1 MTGNKKW
8 FFSLTPLSHKE
19 YVTFGDDKKG
29 KVLRVGVIKVN
40 DCFTLNDVTLVDR
53 LRYNLISVSQL
64 CDTDLSVFFV
74 GRQIDIGD
82 GITPMPTFVNKN
94 MSLEHKDAIIK
105 LLKEYVDCFNWNYHE
120 MPVLSRELVE
130 HRLPIKSG
138 FRPYKQPAWRFN
150 LIIHDQVKEEVEQLL
165 DAGFIRPCQYTEW
178 VSNIV
183 PVKKKNTGKIQVCIN
198 FRNLNK
204 ATLKMNIICL

>member
-1 MTGNKKW
+1 VY
-8 FFSLTPLSHKE
+8 FLSADPLE
-19 YVTFGDDKKG
+19 E
-29 KVLRVGVIKVN
+29 
-40 DCFTLNDVTLVDR
+40 
-53 LRYNLISVSQL
+53 
-64 CDTDLSVFFV
+64 
-74 GRQIDIGD
+74 IDIGD

-94 MSLEHKDAIIK
+94 MSLEYKDAIIK

-150 LIIHDQVKEEVEQLL
+150 LIIHDQVKEELEQLL
-165 DAGFIRPCQYTEW
+165 DAGFIRPCQYVEW